1 VANDNRQGRTARL
14 VIVASIA
21 LTFGLAAS
29 TQSFAGCGG
38 YCEAQNARAICH
50 DAVRAQGL
58 KAQQRDLEFDK
69 CKADP
74 ASYAQPDQLTND
86 AQVRAE

>member
-1 VANDNRQGRTARL
+1 MASDNRQGRTAHL
-14 VIVASIA
+14 AIVASTA
-21 LTFGLAAS
+21 LTFALVAS

-58 KAQQRDLEFDK
+58 KAQQRDVEFDK

-74 ASYAQPDQLTND
+74 ASYAQPYQLTND
-86 AQVRAE
+86 AQLRTE